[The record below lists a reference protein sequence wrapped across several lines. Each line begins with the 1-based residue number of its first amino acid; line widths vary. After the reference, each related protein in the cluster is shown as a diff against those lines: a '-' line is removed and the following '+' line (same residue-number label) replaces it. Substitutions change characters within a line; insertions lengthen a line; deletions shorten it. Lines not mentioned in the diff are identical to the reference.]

1 MSGPSLETVADRVN
15 RLIDD
20 VRELEDKLEAI
31 LLTQR
36 WQMGAAVGV
45 GVVLTLLLPKISHV
59 LGLT

>member
-1 MSGPSLETVADRVN
+1 VSGPSLETVADRVN

-36 WQMGAAVGV
+36 WQMGAAVGF
-45 GVVLTLLLPKISHV
+45 GVVLTLLLPKISNV

>member
-20 VRELEDKLEAI
+20 VRALEDKLEAV

-45 GVVLTLLLPKISHV
+45 GVVLTLLLPKISNV